1 MPQATPAGKACG
13 PCAASKAACSLTGR
27 AVGGSQSHADPE
39 SFRRVLDETVGSELR
54 RLRGTI
60 KRHTRILRELNG
72 EIFGRTVEGS
82 AGREEWDEGADE
94 ERMVLENW
102 RLWGQLGSGFEHLPV
117 LTRGQ
122 LFRAD
127 PEEEY
132 REGEW
137 SEEGE
142 DGGDEEVE
150 VEDEEGKEDEE
161 EEEEVE
167 A

>member
-1 MPQATPAGKACG
+1 MPQVTLAGKACG
-13 PCAASKAACSLTGR
+13 PCAAAKAACSLTGR
-27 AVGGSQSHADPE
+27 AVGGSQSQADPE
-39 SFRRVLDETVGSELR
+39 SLRRVLEETVGSG

-72 EIFGRTVEGS
+72 EIFARTVEGS
-82 AGREEWDEGADE
+82 VGREEWDEGADE
-94 ERMVLENW
+94 ERIVLENW
-102 RLWGQLGSGFEHLPV
+102 LLWGQEGTGFEHLPV

-132 REGEW
+132 EEGEW

-150 VEDEEGKEDEE
+150 VEDEEDEEDE

>member
-1 MPQATPAGKACG
+1 MG
-13 PCAASKAACSLTGR
+13 PCPQC
-27 AVGGSQSHADPE
+27 E
-39 SFRRVLDETVGSELR
+39 SFRRILDETVGSKLR

-60 KRHTRILRELNG
+60 KWHTWILRELNG
-72 EIFGRTVEGS
+72 EVFGRTVKGS
-82 AGREEWDEGADE
+82 AEREEWDEGANE

-102 RLWGQLGSGFEHLPV
+102 RLWGQPGSGFEHLPV

-132 REGEW
+132 EEGEW
-137 SEEGE
+137 DEEEEEG
-142 DGGDEEVE
+142 GEEVE
-150 VEDEEGKEDEE
+150 VEDEEDEEDEEE

>member
-13 PCAASKAACSLTGR
+13 PCTAAKAACSLTGR
-27 AVGGSQSHADPE
+27 AIGGSQSQADPE
-39 SFRRVLDETVGSELR
+39 SFRRILDEAVGSELR

-72 EIFGRTVEGS
+72 EVFARTVEGS
-82 AGREEWDEGADE
+82 VGREEWDEGADE

-102 RLWGQLGSGFEHLPV
+102 RLWGQEGTGFEHLPV
-117 LTRGQ
+117 LTREQ

-132 REGEW
+132 EEGEW
-137 SEEGE
+137 DEEEEEGGE
-142 DGGDEEVE
+142 EEVE
-150 VEDEEGKEDEE
+150 VEDEEDEADE